1 MAEILSNVTWIL
13 CIVLVGLSA
22 GWSTLA
28 ILYIKASALIPST
41 EKSHKHVSTW
51 ATTKS
56 PYFVSVIVPARNE
69 ETYIKRCLLSLLS
82 QRYHSFEIIMID
94 DSSTDNTASVAKTI
108 KDARFRLIQL
118 KKTPA
123 GWSGKSWASH
133 VGYLASNGQILLFT
147 DADSCYYN
155 KYTIANTIALM
166 LKEQVNVVTGSPL
179 IELRDFYSKLVM
191 PLFNLFSVFRTLSSV
206 VQGDQDKSRS
216 LIGGFFLISKSVLD
230 KVGGFSCVRTS
241 IQEDSDLGE
250 QIMNAGYSI
259 KLIKV
264 NNLVSALWSRNQVTL
279 LEGIKRIISYNLT
292 NNSNMN
298 IVVDITTIFF
308 MVIVPFLL
316 LPFAVQLYENNEN
329 NNVLP
334 LIILSWNLSMCL
346 IPLFAV
352 SVKGMRKHRLNPVYS
367 TLILFAASFFLT
379 VYLVSLVHLMSFP
392 FSRAIS
398 WKGRK
403 YV

>member
-1 MAEILSNVTWIL
+1 
-13 CIVLVGLSA
+13 
-22 GWSTLA
+22 
-28 ILYIKASALIPST
+28 
-41 EKSHKHVSTW
+41 
-51 ATTKS
+51 
-56 PYFVSVIVPARNE
+56 
-69 ETYIKRCLLSLLS
+69 
-82 QRYHSFEIIMID
+82 
-94 DSSTDNTASVAKTI
+94 
-108 KDARFRLIQL
+108 
-118 KKTPA
+118 
-123 GWSGKSWASH
+123 
-133 VGYLASNGQILLFT
+133 LASNGQILLFT
-147 DADSCYYN
+147 DADSFYYN
-155 KYTIANTIALM
+155 KYTIANIIALM
-166 LKEQVNVVTGSPL
+166 QKEQVNVVTGSPL

-206 VQGDQDKSRS
+206 VQGDQDKSRN

-298 IVVDITTIFF
+298 IVVDIATIFF

-316 LPFAVQLYENNEN
+316 LPFALLLNENNEN

-367 TLILFAASFFLT
+367 ILILFAASFFLT